1 MIILYDHEQAGDI
14 IQPFVKIRVLGHPCD
29 AQSWQSNAVSGTLI
43 LVMIKDHWSSKIID
57 QYTVHCHH
65 DHGQV
70 PNNGFNPTWSEEAS
84 FNIRVPEL
92 AIIEFKVLDII
103 EPKAMVGKKKYFS
116 WRAKGRQLEVPRI
129 ILDLSSLPFPSSGK
143 DTGTSPSRSRQ
154 IIMMVIDLTKLPR
167 RGNIGNCDVCGG
179 NDEEAQGH
187 YGVLNVDSKN
197 WRPHLLTDNSFQN
210 YEGRRL
216 TPANLFVHFAFREQ
230 PLSLESPR

>member
-1 MIILYDHEQAGDI
+1 MKYQFQETLLNIRLISGQHLPSSSDRQVASWANLDLKLQKWNILLMIILILYDHEQAGDI

-103 EPKAMVGKKKYFS
+103 EPKAMVGKKNISVEEPREDS
-116 WRAKGRQLEVPRI
+116 WKCGEPSWIFLHCLSPHQERI
-129 ILDLSSLPFPSSGK
+129 QEHHPPGPD
-143 DTGTSPSRSRQ
+143 R
-154 IIMMVIDLTKLPR
+154 
-167 RGNIGNCDVCGG
+167 
-179 NDEEAQGH
+179 
-187 YGVLNVDSKN
+187 
-197 WRPHLLTDNSFQN
+197 
-210 YEGRRL
+210 
-216 TPANLFVHFAFREQ
+216 
-230 PLSLESPR
+230 